1 MARDLATIQ
10 QTLEQ
15 LMARQEE
22 MARDIVKLQVAE
34 EDILRKISA
43 PPPRQAAASGR
54 QAVPTPLPAPTRRA
68 SQFSS
73 VGSKP

>member
-34 EDILRKISA
+34 EDIRRKISA

-73 VGSKP
+73 MGSKP